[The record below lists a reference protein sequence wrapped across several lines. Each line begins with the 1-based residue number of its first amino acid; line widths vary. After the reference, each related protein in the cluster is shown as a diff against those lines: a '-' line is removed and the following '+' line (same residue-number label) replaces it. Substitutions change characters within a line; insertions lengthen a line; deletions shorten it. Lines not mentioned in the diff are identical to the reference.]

1 MRSQSRPHPFF
12 YSLSEMTIMKITFS
26 RVAAPVL
33 FAVTL
38 ALGACKQGD
47 RPEDVLARD
56 TSLVHDLQ
64 LANADTMAQPQLTDV
79 PATLEPAQTPAA
91 PAPRAT
97 QRRTPSEIL
106 TPSRNPRRVATTPRA
121 EPRPVEPASAPI
133 TENGNTVTET
143 SSNTASQRELG
154 TIASGSEIALYSGQ
168 RVCTDKYAVG
178 DRFTASVA
186 ESVQGSNG
194 VSIPAGATAVI
205 ELTSLKRSENAN
217 DNITMEFVVRSI
229 AFNGTTY
236 PVNADVTAAQVE
248 KVRNGDAS
256 NDGRKVAT
264 GAVIGAIAGQ
274 ILGRK
279 TKSTVI
285 GAATGA
291 AAGAVVASATGKYD
305 GCVPNGG
312 RISLKLNQA
321 MVVQQSV

>member
-1 MRSQSRPHPFF
+1 
-12 YSLSEMTIMKITFS
+12 MKTTFS
-26 RVAAPVL
+26 RIATPVL
-33 FAVTL
+33 LGITL

-47 RPEDVLARD
+47 RPEDALAQD
-56 TSLVHDLQ
+56 TSLAHDLQ
-64 LANADTMAQPQLTDV
+64 LANADTLAQPQLKDV
-79 PATLEPAQTPAA
+79 PATLEPSVNPTA
-91 PAPRAT
+91 PAPKIT
-97 QRRTPSEIL
+97 QRKTPSEVL
-106 TPSRNPRRVATTPRA
+106 TPSRNPRRVATTP
-121 EPRPVEPASAPI
+121 PPVERTAPPVERAPV
-133 TENGNTVTET
+133 TTANGNTVTE
-143 SSNTASQRELG
+143 SSTGSERAVG

-168 RVCTDKYAVG
+168 RVCTNTYAVG

-205 ELTSLKRSENAN
+205 EVTSLKRSENAN
-217 DNITMEFVVRSI
+217 DNIMMEFVVRSI
-229 AFNGTTY
+229 AFNGKTY
-236 PVNADVTAAQVE
+236 PVNSTVTTAQVD

-256 NDGRKVAT
+256 NDGKKVAT
-264 GAVIGAIAGQ
+264 GAIIGAIAGQ
-274 ILGRK
+274 IFGHK

-291 AAGAVVASATGKYD
+291 AAGAVVAGATGKYD

>member
-1 MRSQSRPHPFF
+1 
-12 YSLSEMTIMKITFS
+12 MTTMQTKFS
-26 RVAAPVL
+26 RTATPVL
-33 FAVTL
+33 LIAIL

-47 RPEDVLARD
+47 KPEDALAQD
-56 TSLVHDLQ
+56 TSLAHDLQ
-64 LANADTMAQPQLTDV
+64 LANADTMAQPQLKDV
-79 PATLEPAQTPAA
+79 PVTIA
-91 PAPRAT
+91 PAPNPAAT
-97 QRRTPSEIL
+97 APRVSQRQKPSEIL
-106 TPSRNPRRVATTPRA
+106 TPSRNPRRVATTPRST
-121 EPRPVEPASAPI
+121 PQPVERAPV
-133 TENGNTVTET
+133 TTTNGNTVTEGT
-143 SSNTASQRELG
+143 TGSEHGIG
-154 TIASGSEIALYSGQ
+154 TIASGSDISLYSGQ
-168 RVCTDKYAVG
+168 RVCTNTYAVG

-217 DNITMEFVVRSI
+217 DNVEMEFVVRSI
-229 AFNGTTY
+229 AFNGKTY
-236 PVNADVTAAQVE
+236 PVNSSVTAAQVE

-256 NDGRKVAT
+256 NDARKVAT
-264 GAVIGAIAGQ
+264 GAVVGAIVGQ
-274 ILGRK
+274 IFGHH

-291 AAGAVVASATGKYD
+291 AAGAVVAGATGKYD

>member
-1 MRSQSRPHPFF
+1 MIIMQIKLSR
-12 YSLSEMTIMKITFS
+12 I
-26 RVAAPVL
+26 AAPVL
-33 FAVTL
+33 FSVTL

-47 RPEDVLARD
+47 KPEDALAQD
-56 TSLVHDLQ
+56 TSLAHDLQ
-64 LANADTMAQPQLTDV
+64 LANADTMAQPQLKDV
-79 PATLEPAQTPAA
+79 PATVEPAQNPAA
-91 PAPRAT
+91 PTPRVA
-97 QRRTPSEIL
+97 QRKTPSEIL
-106 TPSRNPRRVATTPRA
+106 TPSRNPRRVATTPRST
-121 EPRPVEPASAPI
+121 PQPVENTPVTTA
-133 TENGNTVTET
+133 NGNTVTEGT
-143 SSNTASQRELG
+143 TGSERGIG
-154 TIASGSEIALYSGQ
+154 TIASGSEISLYSGQ
-168 RVCTDKYAVG
+168 RVCTNTYAVG

-217 DNITMEFVVRSI
+217 DNIEMEFAVKSI
-229 AFNGTTY
+229 AFNGKTY
-236 PVNADVTAAQVE
+236 PVNSTVTTAQVE

-256 NDGRKVAT
+256 NDAKKVAT
-264 GAVIGAIAGQ
+264 GAIIGAIAGQ
-274 ILGRK
+274 IFGHK

-291 AAGAVVASATGKYD
+291 AAGAVVAGATGKYD